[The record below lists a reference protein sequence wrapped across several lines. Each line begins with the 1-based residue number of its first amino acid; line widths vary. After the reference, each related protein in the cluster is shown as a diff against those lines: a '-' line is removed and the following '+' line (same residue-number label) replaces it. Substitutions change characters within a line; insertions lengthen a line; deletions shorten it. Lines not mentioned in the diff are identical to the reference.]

1 MIASCR
7 CRWWW
12 RLAAAA
18 AAGGGGGRMH
28 EAAAAAGGGGGVCT
42 AAASISF
49 AAESSPSLSSTSPRS
64 RVYEMSAS
72 KSRKRI
78 DMSDMSRLLYVSSIT
93 RIPRWVR
100 REVGHRNLRWLTAY
114 VGAIGAD
121 AFSNVRRKTRP
132 AGSCP
137 AAHQGCSQSHWR
149 TSLGRVA
156 FGMARTV

>member
-1 MIASCR
+1 MQ
-7 CRWWW
+7 
-12 RLAAAA
+12 
-18 AAGGGGGRMH
+18 
-28 EAAAAAGGGGGVCT
+28 T
-42 AAASISF
+42 
-49 AAESSPSLSSTSPRS
+49 PRS

-156 FGMARTV
+156 FGMARTATCRTSRTSRHPTSTRAKQTIRKPSKNACRFTLAE

>member
-1 MIASCR
+1 
-7 CRWWW
+7 
-12 RLAAAA
+12 
-18 AAGGGGGRMH
+18 
-28 EAAAAAGGGGGVCT
+28 
-42 AAASISF
+42 
-49 AAESSPSLSSTSPRS
+49 
-64 RVYEMSAS
+64 MSAS

-78 DMSDMSRLLYVSSIT
+78 DMSDMSRLLYMSSIT

-156 FGMARTV
+156 FGMARTATCRTSRTSRHPHFNSSQANNQKTIEKRMPLYTGRVTGF